1 MSKKKI
7 FDEEGMSEL
16 FDIPNE
22 VASFGDADIA
32 IVDEKETFELST
44 ETDEDLDLIGETTEE
59 REVVNFLKDMYQE
72 VKEII
77 GVAKYLVE
85 ASPDAETIQSAA
97 KMFAS
102 ASQLLKELN
111 KGILESKKQRFTERL
126 ERMKIDARTELMER
140 KAELEA
146 NSIPSTVAEG
156 GVVNITQNNMVAF
169 SQEDVIRQLSE
180 MNKPKK

>member
-1 MSKKKI
+1 MSKNKI
-7 FDEEGMSEL
+7 FDEEGMSEF

-22 VASFGDADIA
+22 VASFGDADIETD
-32 IVDEKETFELST
+32 VKEPLELAT
-44 ETDEDLDLIGETTEE
+44 IENDEDLDLIGETTEE
-59 REVVNFLKDMYQE
+59 REVVDFLKDMYKE

-97 KMFAS
+97 KMFAA

-126 ERMKIDARTELMER
+126 ERMKIQARSELVER
-140 KAELEA
+140 KAEIET
-146 NSIPSTVAEG
+146 NKIPTVADG

-180 MNKPKK
+180 MNKK